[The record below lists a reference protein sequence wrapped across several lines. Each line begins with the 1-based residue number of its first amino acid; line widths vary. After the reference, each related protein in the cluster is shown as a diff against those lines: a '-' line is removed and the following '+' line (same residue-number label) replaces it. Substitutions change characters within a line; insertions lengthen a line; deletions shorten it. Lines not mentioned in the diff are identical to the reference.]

1 MMGAPSDVSKPTR
14 GLSGTDVMVL
24 LSLAFVFFAL
34 VVTIAVVR
42 H

>member
-1 MMGAPSDVSKPTR
+1 MSAPPDVSRPTR
-14 GLSGTDVMVL
+14 GLSGSDVVFL

-34 VVTIAVVR
+34 VVTIAVIR